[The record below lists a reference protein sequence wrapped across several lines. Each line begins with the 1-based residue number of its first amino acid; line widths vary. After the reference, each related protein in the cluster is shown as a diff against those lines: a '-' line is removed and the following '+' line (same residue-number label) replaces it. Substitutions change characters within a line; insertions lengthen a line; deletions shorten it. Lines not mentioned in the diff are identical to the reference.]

1 MGRPTKINADRQHR
15 AVEAILHGGSNEN
28 AARNAGINPAT
39 LYDWSARGRK
49 ALAAAR
55 ADGKTET
62 IPDAPTTETDHAA
75 VLRVARATA
84 KIVPVVDR
92 PYAEFSEAI
101 DAAST
106 IWELGQ
112 VQVIHSA
119 AIGTPYER
127 RRVKTEQRIVDG
139 ERLTLVTETV
149 ETGTTFDWRAAL
161 ALLRVRKPQVYNET
175 IRMAHTLDDEQTGLM
190 LATAVERILDELGV
204 DRRRKGVGA
213 VVHRHLMLVADEAEA
228 NAS

>member
-1 MGRPTKINADRQHR
+1 MGRPTKLTADRQRR
-15 AVEAILHGGSNEN
+15 AVEAILAGGSNEN

-39 LYDWSARGRK
+39 LYDWCARGRK

-62 IPDAPTTETDHAA
+62 IPDAPANEKPPAA

-84 KIVPVVDR
+84 KIVPAAER

-101 DAAST
+101 DAAGT
-106 IWELGQ
+106 VWELGQ
-112 VQVIHSA
+112 VQVIHAA
-119 AIGTPYER
+119 AIGTPYEK
-127 RRVKTEQRIVDG
+127 RRVKTEQRVVDG
-139 ERLTLVTETV
+139 DVVTLTTETV

-190 LATAVERILDELGV
+190 LAKAVEGILDELGV

-213 VVHRHLMLVADEAEA
+213 VVHRHLMLVADEAE
-228 NAS
+228 SQVS